1 MIKAMY
7 ASHCCRT
14 IAVRGSRSHCTRIS
28 TTPVDRISRIPHTRT
43 RIQFQQQT
51 KASTGDHS
59 DTMSSP
65 WVLIGSGRVGSAF
78 ADMGSGSDVMIQ
90 RGEAIA
96 GPEGPI
102 VICTRNDDLEG
113 IVKATP
119 PERREDLVF
128 IQNGM
133 LQPWLDDQGLGDNT
147 QVLVYFA
154 VASKGEA
161 PTDGKTD
168 TNPEG
173 LTAAYG
179 KHAKEIALRLHNAGL
194 SCHVFEKKEDFM
206 SSMLEKLVWICSFMV
221 VGAEHGCTVGEVEAQ
236 HREEVGQ
243 LIKELYV
250 AGCDD
255 LGIGGS
261 EDIDSVVERLCA
273 YARSVAHF
281 PTAVKEFSWRNG
293 YFYGLTEAA
302 ARDGRPDPCPFHTS
316 LLQKVYF

>member
-1 MIKAMY
+1 M
-7 ASHCCRT
+7 
-14 IAVRGSRSHCTRIS
+14 RGS
-28 TTPVDRISRIPHTRT
+28 TRT
-43 RIQFQQQT
+43 QLVGFSSTLVHTVPQISFKRTRLNQCT
-51 KASTGDHS
+51 MASAENPSTATNAS
-59 DTMSSP
+59 
-65 WVLIGSGRVGSAF
+65 WVLVGNGRVGSAL
-78 ADMGSGSDVMIQ
+78 ADMGSGTDVIVQ
-90 RGEAIA
+90 RGEVIS
-96 GPEGPI
+96 GPQGPI
-102 VICTRNDDLEG
+102 VVCTRNDDLEG

-119 PERREDLVF
+119 VERREDLVF

-133 LQPWLDDQGLGDNT
+133 LQSWLDSQGLGDNT

-154 VASKGEA
+154 VAAKGEA

-179 KHAKEIALRLHNAGL
+179 KHAKEIASRLHSAGL
-194 SCHVFEKKEDFM
+194 SCHVFDKKEHFI

-221 VGAEHGCTVGEVEAQ
+221 VGAEHGCTVGQVEAN
-236 HREEVGQ
+236 HRDEVAQ

-250 AGCDD
+250 AGCND
-255 LGIGGS
+255 LGIDACD
-261 EDIDSVVERLCA
+261 DINSVVDRLCA

-302 ARDGRPDPCPFHTS
+302 ALDGRPDPCPLHTS